1 MMKIMIGSDH
11 AGFALKEKVAQRL
24 RELGHDVTDVGPEN
38 DGRVDYPV
46 YGAKVGRA
54 VMETPDAKGIVICG
68 SGIGISIAANK
79 IDGIRCALCN
89 DPLCAKLC
97 RQHNDANVLAMGAR
111 IVGEAMAYE
120 IVDNF
125 LSAEFEGGRH
135 AGRVELIHEIE
146 RTR

>member
-1 MMKIMIGSDH
+1 MKIIIGSDH
-11 AGFALKEKVAQRL
+11 AGFALKEKVAARL
-24 RELGHDVTDVGPEN
+24 REQGYEVVDVGPESA
-38 DGRVDYPV
+38 DRVDYPV

-54 VMETPDAKGIVICG
+54 VMAADDAKGIVICG

-97 RQHNDANVLAMGAR
+97 RQHNDANVLGMGAR

-120 IVDNF
+120 IVDQF
-125 LSAEFEGGRH
+125 LAAEFEGGRH
-135 AGRVELIHEIE
+135 AGRVELIHELE
-146 RTR
+146 RNR

>member
-1 MMKIMIGSDH
+1 MKIFIGSDH
-11 AGFALKEKVAQRL
+11 AGYELKEKVRQRL
-24 RELGHDVTDVGPEN
+24 LDQGHIVIDAGPEAT
-38 DGRVDYPV
+38 GRVDYPV
-46 YGAKVGRA
+46 YGAKVGRL
-54 VMETPDAKGIVICG
+54 VMADPEAKGIVICG

-120 IVDNF
+120 IVENF
-125 LSAEFEGGRH
+125 LTAEFEGGRH
-135 AGRVELIHEIE
+135 AGRLELIRDIE